1 MSFVSL
7 YITTAA
13 VYFIN
18 WTILAWGL
26 NIQFGYAGIP
36 NFTIYSFFG
45 VGAYFTGVLGI
56 GPPPPG
62 YQYILGWN
70 LPFPLTL
77 LGGAVASGI
86 LGALIGVLVLRR
98 FRQETYLAIVLFS
111 FGFIAYDF
119 VQTDVSVFNG
129 FIGIAGVN
137 EPLNN
142 YLHLS
147 YDAYGL
153 FFIGLSGS
161 IALVLFFFA
170 QRLHKSQLGRAM
182 RAVRNNLPAAEALGK
197 NSFKLR
203 LIAMTI
209 GCIYAGIAGGLA
221 IEYISAIN
229 PSGLSSPETFI
240 VWTALLLGGIGNNYG
255 AIAGSLL
262 VPVLLLQGSTYI
274 PVSPDKAVLA
284 EALRFMAVGVIL
296 ILVLAVRPQGLI
308 PERRRKFGETAN
320 RGKAAVMAR
329 FADRKSVAS

>member
-1 MSFVSL
+1 MMSFLSI
-7 YITTAA
+7 YITTGA
-13 VYFIN
+13 VYFLN

-56 GPPPPG
+56 GKAPLG
-62 YQYILGWN
+62 SQYILGWN

-77 LGGAVASGI
+77 LGGAIAAGI
-86 LGALIGVLVLRR
+86 LGAIIGALVLRR
-98 FRQETYLAIVLFS
+98 FRQQTYLAIVLFS

-119 VQTDVSVFNG
+119 VGTDVSVFNG
-129 FIGIAGVN
+129 FTGISGVSQ
-137 EPLNN
+137 PFNN
-142 YLHLS
+142 YLHWN
-147 YDAYGL
+147 YDQYGL
-153 FFIGLSGS
+153 FFIGLSAV
-161 IALVLFFFA
+161 IAAILFLFA

-182 RAVRNNLPAAEALGK
+182 RAVRDNMDAAEALGK

-209 GCIYAGIAGGLA
+209 GCVYAGIAGGLA
-221 IEYISAIN
+221 IEFISVIN

-240 VWTALLLGGIGNNYG
+240 VWTALLVGGMGNNYG

-262 VPVLLLQGSTYI
+262 VPILLLQGSTYLPI
-274 PVSPDKAVLA
+274 PPDKAVLA

-296 ILVLAVRPQGLI
+296 ILILAFRREGLF
-308 PERRRKFGETAN
+308 PEPKRRFFETVEHPPA
-320 RGKAAVMAR
+320 GAAVVGESE
-329 FADRKSVAS
+329 SVAG